1 MSIRELYE
9 FGEFTLDASERR
21 LSHGGQPI
29 ALAPKAHDLLVAL
42 VRNAGRLVTK
52 RELLDLVWPDSYVD
66 EGILAVHVSAL
77 RKALGQDEKQHYI
90 ETVSRSGYRF
100 AADVIQPDVL
110 KSEEL
115 RSLAVLPA
123 RPFAGE
129 ILSGKDRSVGLAI
142 TDALIERLGRSS
154 RIIVRPTGAVRT
166 HVGSSDDPVAFGRE
180 LRVDAVIDSHFLGSA
195 DGVTISVHLI
205 RSRDGAILWS
215 GNFAESPT
223 GLIAAV
229 DVVAERVLINLGLHS
244 QGDENSR
251 ERLRLPTNPE
261 VYELLGRG
269 RFHLLAASMFE
280 LPKAIEAFQAAI
292 RIDPTYAPAH
302 AGLARA
308 YCAQAA
314 YRLIPPAEAYN

>member
-21 LSHGGQPI
+21 LSNSGQSI

-77 RKALGQDEKQHYI
+77 RKALRQDENRHYI

-100 AADVIQPDVL
+100 AADVIQPDLL

-115 RSLAVLPA
+115 R
-123 RPFAGE
+123 
-129 ILSGKDRSVGLAI
+129 
-142 TDALIERLGRSS
+142 LIERLGRSS

-166 HVGSSDDPVAFGRE
+166 HVGSSDDPAALGRE

-195 DGVTISVHLI
+195 DRVTVSVHLI

-215 GNFAESPT
+215 GNLAESPT
-223 GLIAAV
+223 GLIALV
-229 DVVAERVLINLGLHS
+229 DVVAERVLVHLGLHF
-244 QGDENSR
+244 QEDENSKQKP
-251 ERLRLPTNPE
+251 RLPAHSE
-261 VYELLGRG
+261 VYEFLGRG
-269 RFHLLAASMFE
+269 RFHLLAASVFE
-280 LPKAIEAFQAAI
+280 LRRRSRRFRRLSESIQPMPPRTQAWLGHI
-292 RIDPTYAPAH
+292 
-302 AGLARA
+302 ARR
-308 YCAQAA
+308 Q
-314 YRLIPPAEAYN
+314 RTG

>member
-21 LSHGGQPI
+21 LSNSGQSI

-77 RKALGQDEKQHYI
+77 RKALRQDENRHYI

-100 AADVIQPDVL
+100 AADVIQPDLL

-123 RPFAGE
+123 RPFAVE
-129 ILSGKDRSVGLAI
+129 ILSGKGRSVGLAI

-166 HVGSSDDPVAFGRE
+166 HVGSSDDPAALGRE

-195 DGVTISVHLI
+195 DRVTVSVHLI

-215 GNFAESPT
+215 GN
-223 GLIAAV
+223 L
-229 DVVAERVLINLGLHS
+229 AERPRV
-244 QGDENSR
+244 
-251 ERLRLPTNPE
+251 
-261 VYELLGRG
+261 
-269 RFHLLAASMFE
+269 
-280 LPKAIEAFQAAI
+280 
-292 RIDPTYAPAH
+292 
-302 AGLARA
+302 
-308 YCAQAA
+308 
-314 YRLIPPAEAYN
+314 